1 MMAKNK
7 LIGSIAAVAFLGM
20 ASMAAYGWF
29 WSKDEPEAIG
39 PVTEIEWADLIP
51 AGFEQPPNPFETMTR
66 EEIDKLL
73 DGSEES
79 NQRIA
84 EFEEIMAY
92 APTNDELDQ
101 MRIRMPGYVV
111 PLDFDGQTSL
121 DEFLLVPY
129 YGACIHTPPPPANQ
143 VVHTQTSKPVEVDDP
158 YRPVWVTGTL
168 HIDTVKSD
176 LAEAGYRLELDG
188 IEPYE
193 MDN

>member
-1 MMAKNK
+1 MARNK
-7 LIGSIAAVAFLGM
+7 LIGTVAVVALLGM

-29 WSKDEPEAIG
+29 WSEDEPQVEG
-39 PVTEIEWADLIP
+39 LVTEIEWADLIP
-51 AGFEQPPNPFETMTR
+51 ADFQQPPNPFETMTR
-66 EEIDKLL
+66 EEIDVLL

-79 NQRIA
+79 NKRIA

-101 MRIRMPGYVV
+101 VRIRMPGYVV

-121 DEFLLVPY
+121 EEFLLVPY

-143 VVHTQTSKPVEVDDP
+143 VVHTQASKPVEVDDP

-176 LAEAGYRLELDG
+176 LAEAGYRLELDS

-193 MDN
+193 MDD

>member
-1 MMAKNK
+1 MARFKPAG
-7 LIGSIAAVAFLGM
+7 IIAAVALLGM
-20 ASMAAYGWF
+20 LSMAAYGWF
-29 WSKDEPEAIG
+29 WSKDKPQDTE
-39 PVTEIEWADLIP
+39 PVTVIEWGDLIP
-51 AGFEQPPNPFETMTR
+51 ADFVQPPNPFETMTR

-101 MRIRMPGYVV
+101 KRIKMPGYVV
-111 PLDFDGQTSL
+111 PLDFDGQTTL
-121 DEFLLVPY
+121 EEFLLVPY

-143 VVHTQTSKPVEVDDP
+143 VVHTMASKAVEVDDP
-158 YRPVWVTGTL
+158 YRPVWVIGTL
-168 HIDTVKSD
+168 HIDTVTSD
-176 LAEAGYRLELDG
+176 LAEAGYRLELDR

-193 MDN
+193 LDD

>member
-1 MMAKNK
+1 MARYK
-7 LIGSIAAVAFLGM
+7 LTGGIAAVTLLGM
-20 ASMAAYGWF
+20 ISMAAYGWF
-29 WSKDEPEAIG
+29 WSKDEPTAKG
-39 PVTEIEWADLIP
+39 PVTEIEWADLVP
-51 AGFEQPPNPFETMTR
+51 ADFQQPANPFETMTR

-79 NQRIA
+79 NKRIA

-92 APTNDELDQ
+92 APTNDSLDQ
-101 MRIRMPGYVV
+101 KRIKMPGYVV

-121 DEFLLVPY
+121 EEFLLVPY

-143 VVHTQTSKPVEVDDP
+143 VVHTHASEAVEVDDP
-158 YRPVWVTGTL
+158 YNPVWVIGTL

-176 LAEAGYRLELDG
+176 LAEAGYRLELER

>member
-1 MMAKNK
+1 MARFK
-7 LIGSIAAVAFLGM
+7 LAGAIAAVALLGM
-20 ASMAAYGWF
+20 ISMAAYGWF
-29 WSKDEPEAIG
+29 WSEDKPKDTG
-39 PVTEIEWADLIP
+39 SVTEIEWGDLIP
-51 AGFEQPPNPFETMTR
+51 ADFVQPPNPFETMTR

-101 MRIRMPGYVV
+101 KRIKMPGYVV
-111 PLDFDGQTSL
+111 PLDFDGQTTL
-121 DEFLLVPY
+121 EEFLLVPY

-143 VVHTQTSKPVEVDDP
+143 VVHTMASEAVEVDDP
-158 YRPVWVTGTL
+158 YRPVWVIGTL
-168 HIDTVKSD
+168 HIDTVTSD
-176 LAEAGYRLELDG
+176 LAEAGYRLELDR

-193 MDN
+193 LDD